1 MSIRYMVS
9 YEKCNLIMFDDTN
22 NSCGAHIN
30 IFTNIDGCPISL
42 ANCLYS
48 FVCSTRFIYYVNVIM
63 SGIYIEI
70 KYFSRRISQQ
80 FHQNNGPHRNKHY
93 TVAVLE
99 LIYTYY
105 IYIWSMLRHWLDLCV
120 SFYKRFTGNAIK
132 RRLRRLLT
140 NVHRMQ
146 VEALKSKSIYVF
158 PPSHAPRTTHH
169 AITFCEWL
177 GAIECSKGTI

>member
-22 NSCGAHIN
+22 NNCGARIN

-80 FHQNNGPHRNKHY
+80 FHPKQ
-93 TVAVLE
+93 
-99 LIYTYY
+99 
-105 IYIWSMLRHWLDLCV
+105 
-120 SFYKRFTGNAIK
+120 
-132 RRLRRLLT
+132 
-140 NVHRMQ
+140 
-146 VEALKSKSIYVF
+146 
-158 PPSHAPRTTHH
+158 RT
-169 AITFCEWL
+169 
-177 GAIECSKGTI
+177 S